1 MAYQE
6 VFEYE
11 IKFVY
16 SRGGDKKYKKFV
28 AADSEED
35 AKAGVE
41 MIIRKLFK
49 NGVVTS
55 QNLERIDAEPKTDG
69 DWELLSFGKFEYE
82 LSKIKEFFTE

>member
-1 MAYQE
+1 MGFQE

-16 SRGGDKKYKKFV
+16 NRGGDKKFKKYV

-35 AKAGVE
+35 AKAGIE

-55 QNLERIDAEPKTDG
+55 QNLERIDADPKTDG
-69 DWELLSFGKFEYE
+69 DWELLSFGKFEYGLE
-82 LSKIKEFFTE
+82 KVKDFLVG